1 MLETKKKILLI
12 PYFWDRNLY
21 KELIKDAVK
30 VNDIFLSQYI
40 EFKNY
45 SIITGFMGYPHIL
58 TILGMIN
65 NLKEKDFFFLGTAGA
80 VDDTI
85 NSPISLNITDIYSS
99 SVLKL
104 FSKQNKFHLKK
115 INEVKI
121 NYGKC
126 VSVDIPSRET
136 KQWLQHQRNLKIDV
150 VEMELFP
157 IRAFIQKPFTAMLI
171 VTDKVRE
178 NKKIRLMNIKL
189 IKKEFSKSFQLIKTE
204 ISSKSI

>member
-1 MLETKKKILLI
+1 MLETKKNILLV

-21 KELIKDAVK
+21 KELIKDALK
-30 VNDIFLSQYI
+30 VNNIFLSQYI
-40 EFKNY
+40 EFENY

-65 NLKEKDFFFLGTAGA
+65 NVKEKDFFFLGTAGA

-85 NSPISLNITDIYSS
+85 NSPISLNITEIYSS

-104 FSKQNKFHLKK
+104 FSKQKKFYLKK
-115 INEVKI
+115 IDESKI

-136 KQWLQHQRNLKIDV
+136 KQWLQHQQNLKIDV

-157 IRAFIQKPFTAMLI
+157 IRVFIQKTFTAILI
-171 VTDKVRE
+171 VTDKVRG
-178 NKKIRLMNIKL
+178 NKEIKLMNIKL
-189 IKKEFSKSFQLIKTE
+189 IKKEFLKSFQLIQSE
-204 ISSKSI
+204 ILDKNA